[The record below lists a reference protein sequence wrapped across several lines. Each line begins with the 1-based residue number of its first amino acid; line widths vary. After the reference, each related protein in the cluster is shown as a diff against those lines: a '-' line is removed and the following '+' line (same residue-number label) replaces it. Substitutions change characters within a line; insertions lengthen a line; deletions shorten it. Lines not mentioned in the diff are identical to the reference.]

1 VALGVFGLVLV
12 LSQCL
17 NGVGDTMIPMITT
30 LASMWLIQVPLA
42 YFLPKYTDL
51 GVYGIRWAIVSAI
64 VLRAIIYT
72 AYFKSGRWKRK
83 RI

>member
-1 VALGVFGLVLV
+1 
-12 LSQCL
+12 
-17 NGVGDTMIPMITT
+17 MIPMITT

-42 YFLPKYTDL
+42 YFLPKYTGL

-64 VLRAIIYT
+64 VLRAVIYAT
-72 AYFKSGRWKRK
+72 YFKSGRWKRK